1 MAETVTCPEIK
12 DLLSENDCLENF
24 GGLGVNVYVFIKSEL
39 AAPLSPEKGK
49 NTYAA
54 LTAASFKKGKGLY
67 KFECQDGGQGHTWEN
82 LGFQKGFKQTLDY
95 VLESVNA
102 DTAYVARG
110 LNNLK
115 CGYIIED
122 GDKSIIVYDKQHD
135 FKYDSGNIKGDTGKK
150 PEDDRVVTLSGSL
163 SPTTFGR
170 YEIAAPES
178 GWDSLCNGAGTAGG
192 NVSGTDK
199 SDTNSASRQSSK
211 RSKQVASIN
220 DETAMLGEND
230 E

>member
-1 MAETVTCPEIK
+1 MADTNTCPEIK

-24 GGLGVNVYVFIKSEL
+24 GGLGVNVYVFLKSDL
-39 AAPLSPEKGK
+39 TAPLEPEKET

-54 LTAASFKKGKGLY
+54 LTAKSFKTGKGLF

-82 LGFQKGFKQTLDY
+82 LGFKKGFKQTLDY

-102 DTAYVARG
+102 ETAFVARG

-122 GDKSIIVYDKQHD
+122 GAKSIIVYDKQHD

-150 PEDDRVVTLSGSL
+150 PEDDRTVTLSGTL
-163 SPTTFGR
+163 SPTTYGR
-170 YEIAAPES
+170 YEIATPDG
-178 GWDSLCNGAGTAGG
+178 GWDSLLNGAGTGLGG
-192 NVSGTDK
+192 
-199 SDTNSASRQSSK
+199 
-211 RSKQVASIN
+211 
-220 DETAMLGEND
+220 
-230 E
+230 